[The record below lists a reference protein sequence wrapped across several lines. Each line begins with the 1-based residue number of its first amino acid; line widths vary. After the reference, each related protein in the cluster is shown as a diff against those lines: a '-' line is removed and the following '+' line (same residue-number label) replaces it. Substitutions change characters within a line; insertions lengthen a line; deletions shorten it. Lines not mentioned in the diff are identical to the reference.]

1 MNTAIVE
8 TKQVGGSI
16 MVAIPRSIKKSMG
29 IEKGQTVEI
38 TVKKVKPSCFGKF
51 KDIPRFTQE
60 DELQIE

>member
-16 MVAIPRSIKKSMG
+16 MVAIPNSIKKAMG

-38 TVKKVKPSCFGKF
+38 TVKKVKPSCFGKY
-51 KDIPRFTQE
+51 KGISKMTPE
-60 DELQIE
+60 DEFNPE